1 MIKSVPD
8 PQKLPPPN
16 PPPPQKKKKRKRKE
30 EKRQNKKINRRS
42 FDVAVERVSH
52 KHHNG

>member
-1 MIKSVPD
+1 MLALEKESRGEPTSSTE
-8 PQKLPPPN
+8 KPP
-16 PPPPQKKKKRKRKE
+16 KK